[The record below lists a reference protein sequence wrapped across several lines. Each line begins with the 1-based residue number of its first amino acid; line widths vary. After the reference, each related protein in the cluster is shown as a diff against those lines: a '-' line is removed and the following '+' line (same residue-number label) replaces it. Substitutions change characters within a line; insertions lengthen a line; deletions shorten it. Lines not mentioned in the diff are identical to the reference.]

1 MFLLLKRLMDPLYQW
16 ESPFLLLFAPVM
28 LTAWYGGFGPGL
40 VATGL
45 AAAVIDYFFLAPI
58 GSLWIDSLAQVT
70 PLGMFIAEATL
81 ITYLTRRARWA
92 TERVEDALRR
102 VRTEL
107 GRREQA
113 EAALRDAQPRMIAI
127 LESITDA
134 FYALDAEGRFTYVNR
149 EAERLLG
156 APKEGLLGRSLWEQ
170 FPELAGTKLELELRR
185 AQTEAAAVVFEFHE
199 RHGGRWFQV
208 RAYPTDGGL
217 SVYLLDISDRMRLEA
232 ERTALQARESE
243 LIRQL
248 HALSEGAL
256 ALRVDATNS
265 IDEFLQLVT
274 DRTREIIGA
283 HQAVTSTTPGRE
295 WSQAINAVSLSEKYA
310 RYRADD
316 VKPDG
321 SGIYAFVCET
331 EPSNATDAGRA

>member
-1 MFLLLKRLMDPLYQW
+1 M
-16 ESPFLLLFAPVM
+16 
-28 LTAWYGGFGPGL
+28 
-40 VATGL
+40 
-45 AAAVIDYFFLAPI
+45 
-58 GSLWIDSLAQVT
+58 
-70 PLGMFIAEATL
+70 
-81 ITYLTRRARWA
+81 
-92 TERVEDALRR
+92 
-102 VRTEL
+102 
-107 GRREQA
+107 
-113 EAALRDAQPRMIAI
+113 
-127 LESITDA
+127 
-134 FYALDAEGRFTYVNR
+134 
-149 EAERLLG
+149 
-156 APKEGLLGRSLWEQ
+156 WEQ

-248 HALSEGAL
+248 HALTEGAL

-283 HQAVTSTTPGRE
+283 HQAVTSTTQGRD

-310 RYRADD
+310 RYRG
-316 VKPDG
+316 VR
-321 SGIYAFVCET
+321 CEARRVRHLCVRVRG
-331 EPSNATDAGRA
+331 EAANALDAGRA